1 MLHSAAFTFEFLSV
15 DSSALTGVSIFG
27 PGLDV
32 EVVAGCRIN
41 TNAHRPTLTPACFT
55 HAGVSIFGL
64 GFGLEVVADW
74 QKDAF
79 RADPANKGKFIT
91 EGLWNL
97 SRHPNYFGESL
108 LW

>member
-1 MLHSAAFTFEFLSV
+1 MSV
-15 DSSALTGVSIFG
+15 GPSALTGGSIFG
-27 PGLDV
+27 LGFGFEAV
-32 EVVAGCRIN
+32 TGCQIN
-41 TNAHRPTLTPACFT
+41 PNAHKPTLTLASFV

-64 GFGLEVVADW
+64 GFGFEVVADW

-91 EGLWNL
+91 EGLWSL